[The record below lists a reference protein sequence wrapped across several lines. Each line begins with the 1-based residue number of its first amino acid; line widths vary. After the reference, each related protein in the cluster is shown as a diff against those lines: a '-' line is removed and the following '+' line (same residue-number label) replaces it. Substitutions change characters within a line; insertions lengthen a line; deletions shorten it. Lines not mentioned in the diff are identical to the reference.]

1 MKDVMPGILN
11 LVKNPM
17 TGRVIDPRRET
28 YYCCFANEHD
38 VKLLSKYL
46 CLYSQISDSLKLSFI
61 KKKKASF
68 CVGQW
73 LVQRLLPDPN
83 SESKLQ
89 VQMGLLNQPPKTQET
104 LGKGRMQYEYWRMWR
119 GLRHNMATV
128 FINLYPLR

>member
-46 CLYSQISDSLKLSFI
+46 CLYS
-61 KKKKASF
+61 
-68 CVGQW
+68 
-73 LVQRLLPDPN
+73 
-83 SESKLQ
+83 
-89 VQMGLLNQPPKTQET
+89 
-104 LGKGRMQYEYWRMWR
+104 
-119 GLRHNMATV
+119 
-128 FINLYPLR
+128 